1 MAKNINPLKRLEV
14 KYVRDGIKSR
24 YKLKTECEIC
34 GTTEE
39 LENHHYNTV
48 NLLWEKWKKDNN
60 IIIESAEEI
69 YVQREAFY
77 SAYLKE
83 MITDLVTLCNTHHLK
98 LHSVYGKEPPL
109 FTASKQINWVSK
121 QKEKLIDVVK

>member
-39 LENHHYNTV
+39 LENHHY
-48 NLLWEKWKKDNN
+48 
-60 IIIESAEEI
+60 
-69 YVQREAFY
+69 
-77 SAYLKE
+77 
-83 MITDLVTLCNTHHLK
+83 K

>member
-1 MAKNINPLKRLEV
+1 MATNTNPLKRLEV

-24 YKLKTECEIC
+24 YKLKTACEIC

-39 LENHHYNTV
+39 LENHHFNTV
-48 NLLWEKWKKDNN
+48 NLLWEKWKKDTSTV
-60 IIIESAEEI
+60 IETAEQI
-69 YVQREAFY
+69 YELREAFY

-83 MITDLVTLCNTHHLK
+83 MITDLVTLCRTHHLK

-109 FTASKQINWVSK
+109 FTATKQINWVQL